1 MPKKLQLLLLLL
13 LLYPP
18 DPDHLHLCP
27 LCGCSH
33 EHPYWQRIHR
43 AGVLSGYPGSAEGDL
58 LCSSAH
64 GSRRTLL
71 PVRLGPELAL
81 LLNARGLC
89 PPDTSFLV
97 LSLPAV
103 AAQFVPPRLLS
114 CLWDKGCWLR
124 KSGEST
130 FSSFAR
136 GCVHALTRTCL
147 LRSVKS
153 DAQVATFYG
162 SKKAD
167 ILFAISFFGR
177 P

>member
-13 LLYPP
+13 LLCPP

-71 PVRLGPELAL
+71 PVRLRPELAL

-97 LSLPAV
+97 LSLCCFP
-103 AAQFVPPRLLS
+103 
-114 CLWDKGCWLR
+114 
-124 KSGEST
+124 
-130 FSSFAR
+130 R
-136 GCVHALTRTCL
+136 GCVPPFIYFFFFFPSRGGCIFWSPHGFCPVYGTRA
-147 LRSVKS
+147 VGFEK
-153 DAQVATFYG
+153 VANP
-162 SKKAD
+162 
-167 ILFAISFFGR
+167 LFRVLQGAACTL
-177 P
+177 